1 MYILVNETI
10 TLTGAGADDAVKWL
24 DKINKGVIFRSCA
37 PFTEWIS
44 ELNNS
49 RIDNTKYIDVATPT
63 YKWIEYSNDYLKT
76 SERLWQY
83 KRNDPKDNKAL
94 SE

>member
-10 TLTGAGADDAVKWL
+10 TLTGAGADDAAKWL
-24 DKINKGVIFRSCA
+24 DKRNKGVKFRSCA
-37 PFTEWIS
+37 PFTDWIS

-49 RIDNTKYIDVATPT
+49 RIDNTKYINVATPI

-76 SERLWQY
+76 SERLWQC
-83 KRNDPKDNKAL
+83 KRDDPKDNIAL